1 MRLSVIGAGSWGTAL
16 ALVAARNQHPVLLY
30 GHDPNSVAELIHA
43 RQNKR
48 YLPGI
53 LFPDE
58 LKPTADLAQAV
69 QSASDVLVAVPSHVF
84 GECIRQLIPLVKS
97 HQRICWATKGLDP
110 NSGDLLHT
118 LVHKHLPSLA
128 CGVLSGPSFAAEAAK
143 GLPTAVVVA
152 SENPGLIEVMTTYF
166 HSPVFRVYG
175 NTDVIGVEIGGAVKN
190 VLAIA
195 AGLSD
200 GLGFGA
206 NARAALIT
214 RGLQEIIRLGRSL
227 GARSDTLMGLA
238 GMGDLVLTCTDNQS
252 RNRRFGVAIG
262 QGQDSRQAQATIGQ
276 VVEGFSNAKAVC
288 QLAKEKGV
296 DMPIVAEVYAIL
308 YENKSPLDAVNALMA
323 RKPTVEY

>member
-1 MRLSVIGAGSWGTAL
+1 MRLCVIGAGSWGTAL
-16 ALVAARNQHPVLLY
+16 ALAAARNHHPVLLY
-30 GHDPNSVAELIHA
+30 GHDPNSIAELIRA

-58 LKPTADLAQAV
+58 IKLTADLAQAV
-69 QSASDVLVAVPSHVF
+69 QSASDLLIAVPSHVF
-84 GECIRQLIPLVKS
+84 GDCIRQLIPLVKA

-110 NSGDLLHT
+110 ESGALLHT
-118 LVHKHLPSLA
+118 LVHQHLPSLP
-128 CGVLSGPSFAAEAAK
+128 CGVLSGPSFAAEAAR

-152 SENPGLIEVMTTYF
+152 SENPEMIEAMTTYF

-195 AGLSD
+195 AGISD

-214 RGLQEIIRLGRSL
+214 RGLQEIIRLGRAL
-227 GARSDTLMGLA
+227 HARSDTLMGLA

-252 RNRRFGVAIG
+252 RNRRFGLAIG
-262 QGQDSRQAQATIGQ
+262 QGHDREQTQAHIGQ
-276 VVEGFSNAKAVC
+276 VVEGFSNAKAVYD
-288 QLAKEKGV
+288 LAKKKKV
-296 DMPIVAEVYAIL
+296 DMPIVSEVYAIL
-308 YENKSPLDAVNALMA
+308 YEGKPPREAVSDLMA